1 MTDAPKKP
9 ALHHSMLATLSK
21 CGMQVYYRWVEGIK
35 IPPSFALHVG
45 SAVHRA
51 AELDL
56 RRKMETGAQAH
67 LVEVIERARDSLGAA
82 VEGDGVLL
90 SPEEKTVGIK
100 ALVAEAQDEAASL
113 ARLHHGELTPILAP
127 VAVEKKMRLELVGF
141 PFDLEGTVDV
151 QEVGAIWDLKT
162 SSRAPGVNDAEGH
175 PQLETY
181 AMMLDR
187 HGEKADSIGLN
198 TLVKSKS
205 GKPKLAR
212 VSAPAPKVY
221 DHVLKRIE
229 AAAHTIQAG
238 AFYPADPTG
247 PSGWVCTEKFC
258 GYWNICPFGRARRV
272 SVSMSTEGESR

>member
-1 MTDAPKKP
+1 MNQNIKP

-21 CGMQVYYRWVEGIK
+21 CGMQVYYRWVENIK

-56 RRKMETGAQAH
+56 RRKMETGQQAH
-67 LVEVIERARDSLGAA
+67 LAEVVDRARDSLGLA

-100 ALVAEAQDEAASL
+100 TLVAEAQDEAASL
-113 ARLHHGELTPILAP
+113 ARLHHAELTPVLAP
-127 VAVEKKMRLELVGF
+127 IAVEKKMRLELGGF

-151 QEVGAIWDLKT
+151 QETKAIFDLKT
-162 SSRAPGVNDAEGH
+162 ASRAPGESDAEGH

-181 AMMLDR
+181 AMMLSK
-187 HGEKADSIGLN
+187 HGETAETIGLN
-198 TLVKSKS
+198 TLVKSKT

-212 VSAPAPKVY
+212 VTARAPRVY
-221 DHVLKRIE
+221 DHVVRRIE

-258 GYWNICPFGRARRV
+258 GYWNLCPFGRARRV
-272 SVSMSTEGESR
+272 SVSMSTNEERT